1 METEGLRYDIILY
14 SADIWVNLQEHECKF
29 RQWCDRVW
37 VEAVTWDSSKTAFK
51 GQVEWGAAEPKR
63 DLERRALRR
72 VF

>member
-14 SADIWVNLQEHECKF
+14 SADIWVNESKF

-51 GQVEWGAAEPKR
+51 GQVERGAAEPKR